1 MNGLN
6 SIRNTYHFDINE
18 KLLLKETWDVISVSV
33 NKEIRILIYI
43 CCDAYCRAMQCFELT
58 SDALG

>member
-43 CCDAYCRAMQCFELT
+43 GCDAYCRAMQCFELT